1 MLSSALSAPNLD
13 ALNKAM
19 NMQKALII
27 SNDAQRRKQARSTLE
42 EYHSH
47 YRCRSVSGKYALS
60 TLDHEH
66 WHLLITDLD
75 MLEVTGLQLINVIAT
90 KGRDTNVLLR
100 STRCPT
106 LDLSINAY
114 ADHKGVNV
122 KIAHH
127 PLLLLSDL
135 GCLMARAKDESMQ
148 LQNTQRLQS
157 LFAQH
162 IVAYFQPIHC
172 PTTGNLHGGEALMR
186 WITAEESIWGPE
198 RVLPLLQTRESR
210 LLLWHRMFDQ
220 SLAMLKS
227 LPSNAQDIC
236 IGVNVTSDVASSVE
250 WAENVAQQLSEEKIN
265 PARLLIEITEQ
276 EGDKFDS
283 GLAGCIS
290 QLHLRG
296 IKCAIDD
303 FGTGFSSLQ
312 RLARIPF
319 SLLKLDRQF
328 ITDARASVRT
338 ETILKS
344 TIQLARDLGL
354 QVVAEGVE
362 NDEDLTRIKR
372 LGCDFVQGYY
382 YSKPVSAAEFLVYA
396 DLFGRDA
403 A

>member
-1 MLSSALSAPNLD
+1 
-13 ALNKAM
+13 M

-27 SNDAQRRKQARSTLE
+27 SNDAQRRKQARSALE
-42 EYHSH
+42 GHHSH
-47 YRCRSVSGKYALS
+47 YRCRSVSGKDALA
-60 TLDHEH
+60 TLDREH

-75 MLEVTGLQLINVIAT
+75 MSEVTGLQLINAIAT

-100 STRCPT
+100 SKRCPT
-106 LDLSINAY
+106 LDLPINAY
-114 ADHKGVNV
+114 ADYRGVNL

-127 PLLLLSDL
+127 PLLLLSDV
-135 GCLMARAKDESMQ
+135 GCLMECARDESMQ
-148 LQNTQRLQS
+148 RQNTERLHF

-172 PTTGNLHGGEALMR
+172 PITGNLHGGEALMR
-186 WITAEESIWGPE
+186 WIAADESIWGPE
-198 RVLPLLQTRESR
+198 RILPLLQSRESR
-210 LLLWHRMFDQ
+210 LLLWNRMFDQ
-220 SLAMLKS
+220 SLAMLKLLS
-227 LPSNAQDIC
+227 SSAQDIC
-236 IGVNVTSDVASSVE
+236 IGVNVTSDVASSVD
-250 WAENVAQQLSEEKIN
+250 WAESVAQQLAEENIS
-265 PARLLIEITEQ
+265 PERLLIEITEQ
-276 EGDKFDS
+276 EGDRFDS

-338 ETILKS
+338 ETIMKS

-362 NDEDLTRIKR
+362 NDEDLNRMRR
-372 LGCDFVQGYY
+372 LGCDFVQGFH
-382 YSKPVSAAEFLVYA
+382 YSKPVPAAKFLAYA
-396 DLFGRDA
+396 SSFDKDA